1 MVGLGGGCIAALASQ
16 VDRRAAYADLPL
28 VAWVI
33 FAAVLQEE
41 VWRRNR

>member
-1 MVGLGGGCIAALASQ
+1 MVATSTAFVATAEP
-16 VDRRAAYADLPL
+16 VDRPAAVSGLPL
-28 VAWVI
+28 ALWTI